1 MEDIILKYEK
11 LIWSI
16 VNKYKSYFDKDDL
29 FQVGVIGLIN
39 AYKNYDKKQ
48 NTKFSSYAY
57 FYIFGEIKKYISES
71 YLFKVSKE
79 LVKINTL
86 VEKAKVLLSQKLQR
100 EPSYF
105 EIALYL
111 EIDEEKILEAK
122 EATSLVESL
131 DYKEED
137 EFSLYENIN
146 TSYNEKMISPE
157 ILDLKK
163 GIESSNFDVDILM
176 YNLVTADMN
185 EVLSEINQCSGLLL
199 GSPTL
204 LSDTLPQIW
213 TILTSLNPVIHKGL
227 SASCFGSYGWSGE
240 ALKNINER
248 YKQLKL
254 NVVSEPLG
262 IIFKP
267 SENNL
272 KDAYNF
278 GLDFAKKVLK

>member
-1 MEDIILKYEK
+1 MEEIIIKYES

-39 AYKNYDKKQ
+39 AYKNYKENK

-71 YLFKVSKE
+71 YVFKVSKE

-86 VEKAKVLLSQKLQR
+86 VEKTKELLSQKLQR

-111 EIDEEKILEAK
+111 EIEEEKILEAK

-131 DYKEED
+131 DFKEED

-146 TSYNEKMISPE
+146 TSYNEKMINPE
-157 ILDLKK
+157 ILDLKE
-163 GIESSNFDVDILM
+163 GIESLDDFSKELINNR
-176 YNLVTADMN
+176 YNLDKTQSETAKSMGVTQVMVSRK
-185 EVLSEINQCSGLLL
+185 EKEILKRLRTRLS
-199 GSPTL
+199 
-204 LSDTLPQIW
+204 
-213 TILTSLNPVIHKGL
+213 
-227 SASCFGSYGWSGE
+227 
-240 ALKNINER
+240 
-248 YKQLKL
+248 
-254 NVVSEPLG
+254 
-262 IIFKP
+262 
-267 SENNL
+267 
-272 KDAYNF
+272 
-278 GLDFAKKVLK
+278 

>member
-79 LVKINTL
+79 LIKINTL

-111 EIDEEKILEAK
+111 EIDEEILEAK

-163 GIESSNFDVDILM
+163 GIESLDEFSKELINNR
-176 YNLVTADMN
+176 YNLDKTQSETAKSMN
-185 EVLSEINQCSGLLL
+185 TTQVMVSRKEKEILKRLRTRLS
-199 GSPTL
+199 
-204 LSDTLPQIW
+204 
-213 TILTSLNPVIHKGL
+213 
-227 SASCFGSYGWSGE
+227 
-240 ALKNINER
+240 
-248 YKQLKL
+248 
-254 NVVSEPLG
+254 
-262 IIFKP
+262 
-267 SENNL
+267 
-272 KDAYNF
+272 
-278 GLDFAKKVLK
+278 